1 MLGQGNSVGM
11 MTEGVGRGGEESL
24 WELGR
29 RKRAQQGQM
38 GGGGWKRFG
47 TAAMES
53 GSPAD
58 THSRAA
64 QQLRATHHAHSIQRH
79 ATTVYSLNP
88 AKCHVGHF
96 NLTFFH
102 QQRRKDYMLFTILVY
117 FSLECPYKN

>member
-47 TAAMES
+47 TAAMKV
-53 GSPAD
+53 GVQQ
-58 THSRAA
+58 THTVGLPSSLEQPTMHTAYRDM
-64 QQLRATHHAHSIQRH
+64 QLRSIH
-79 ATTVYSLNP
+79 
-88 AKCHVGHF
+88 
-96 NLTFFH
+96 
-102 QQRRKDYMLFTILVY
+102 
-117 FSLECPYKN
+117 